1 MNNERYSKLINRKT
15 NLLFLALDMA
25 ETLVSDLEDLHIN
38 IDSYRFDVKRKIKNM
53 KRDLRSLVQIIPDVY
68 SEDNDAQISFGETS
82 DIILEKIINELYPD
96 DNEDI

>member
-1 MNNERYSKLINRKT
+1 
-15 NLLFLALDMA
+15 
-25 ETLVSDLEDLHIN
+25 
-38 IDSYRFDVKRKIKNM
+38 M

-82 DIILEKIINELYPD
+82 DIILEKIINELYPN